1 MGIRR
6 EISGN
11 DSLLSIDPLAGT
23 NYTLLVCLNSNSLE
37 STTSVI
43 DAGSKCGPNKLAG
56 TIDNK
61 IALEV
66 IDVLDTT
73 NSELSS
79 EALFELQQAKQIVSW
94 KYGKVTP
101 AAGDVTYTGTGFIA
115 SWKNNAN
122 KNSPVTTTCDL
133 EIQGNIVKTRT
144 GS

>member
-11 DSLLSIDPLAGT
+11 DILLSIDPLAGT